1 MGRAERQPDYL
12 IVVYIVVPT
21 TVLILL
27 LLLLYVTCSKRF
39 RLNWYERFLLEENTT
54 DKKCSEAKNIKLL
67 PGASVTSILSAIG
80 VNKDKQHSKVHFK
93 TGWMPVSRK
102 MGSSPSSPTRD
113 VSEKFWVPPA
123 VLERKRAQSLVPTVP
138 HHDSD
143 DGKFF
148 FLFSFIFF
156 TNVIKFYFYFCLK
169 D

>member
-1 MGRAERQPDYL
+1 ML
-12 IVVYIVVPT
+12 C
-21 TVLILL
+21 L
-27 LLLLYVTCSKRF
+27 C
-39 RLNWYERFLLEENTT
+39 
-54 DKKCSEAKNIKLL
+54 
-67 PGASVTSILSAIG
+67 
-80 VNKDKQHSKVHFK
+80 SKVHFK

-148 FLFSFIFF
+148 LLFSFFFF
-156 TNVIKFYFYFCLK
+156 TNVIKFYFYCSFPHVKLMAIYIYMPIVIRFR
-169 D
+169 

>member
-67 PGASVTSILSAIG
+67 PSASVTSILSAIG
-80 VNKDKQHSKVHFK
+80 VSKEKRHSKVHFK
-93 TGWMPVSRK
+93 IGWMPVSRK

-148 FLFSFIFF
+148 VLFTFFFF
-156 TNVIKFYFYFCLK
+156 TNVIKFYFYFRLK
-169 D
+169 N